1 MLRIFSEQDYNNS
14 RIPHCHSTEGLKEGF
29 FHIKPLLRTFR
40 SFKNAQKKVYYVVQT
55 LNSMVKPFHCQI
67 QEAGKHMKNASI
79 FLKELLSG
87 DLNGRMVEVYGCDSA
102 KAQEYANRF
111 AKVIKGFQVT
121 FPGSAEKEI
130 GLYSAPGRTEIGGNH
145 TDHQYGCVLAASV
158 NLDAIAAAALNGTDK
173 IRFYSEGYGMIEA
186 DLSVLDPVESEKES
200 TLALIRGMAALAIKR
215 GYEVKGIDV
224 YCTSNVLGGSGLSSS
239 AAFETLMGVILN
251 DMFCGNVFDAVEIA
265 KMGQIT
271 ENQYFGKPS
280 GLMDQ
285 SASSVGGVVAIDFGD
300 PENPQVEKINLDLAG
315 EGYALCIIDSKSS
328 HADLTDAY
336 ASIPREMK
344 AVAAT
349 FGKTHLRGISKED
362 LIART
367 GAIRKVCGDRAFLRA
382 IHFVL
387 DNERAQQEA
396 AALKAGDFDKF
407 LEIVKASGRSS
418 YMYLQNI
425 SVEGA
430 VDNQAVG
437 VALSLCDVLLEGRGA
452 FRVHGG
458 GFAGT
463 VQAFVPLD
471 MLDSFKATIERAI
484 APGCC
489 HVLSIRPVGGAVV

>member
-1 MLRIFSEQDYNNS
+1 
-14 RIPHCHSTEGLKEGF
+14 
-29 FHIKPLLRTFR
+29 
-40 SFKNAQKKVYYVVQT
+40 
-55 LNSMVKPFHCQI
+55 
-67 QEAGKHMKNASI
+67 MKNAGT
-79 FLKELLSG
+79 FLTELQSG
-87 DLNGRMVEVYGCDSA
+87 ALNGRMIEIYGCDPD
-102 KAQEYANRF
+102 KAQGYADRF

-121 FPGSAEKEI
+121 FPKNAQAQI

-158 NLDAIAAAALNGTDK
+158 NLDAIAAAALNGTNV

-186 DLSVLDPVESEKES
+186 DLSVLEPVESEKES
-200 TLALIRGMAALAIKR
+200 TLALIRGMAALAMKK
-215 GYEVKGIDV
+215 GYDVKGIDV

-285 SASSVGGVVAIDFGD
+285 SASSVGGVV
-300 PENPQVEKINLDLAG
+300 PKVEKIDLDLNK

-336 ASIPREMK
+336 AGIPREMK
-344 AVAAT
+344 AVASV
-349 FGKTHLRGISKED
+349 FGKTHLRGVTKEQ
-362 LIART
+362 LIEKTA
-367 GAIRKVCGDRAFLRA
+367 AIRKVCGDRAYLRA
-382 IHFVL
+382 MHFVL
-387 DNERAQQEA
+387 DNQRAQDEA
-396 AALKAGDFDKF
+396 AALKAGDFAAF
-407 LEIVKASGRSS
+407 LELVKASGQSS

-437 VALSLCDVLLEGRGA
+437 VALSLCDVLLDGRGA

-463 VQAFVPLD
+463 VQAFVPMD
-471 MLDSFKATIERAI
+471 MLDGFKAAVDGAI
-484 APGCC
+484 AEGCC

>member
-1 MLRIFSEQDYNNS
+1 
-14 RIPHCHSTEGLKEGF
+14 
-29 FHIKPLLRTFR
+29 
-40 SFKNAQKKVYYVVQT
+40 
-55 LNSMVKPFHCQI
+55 
-67 QEAGKHMKNASI
+67 MKNAGT
-79 FLKELLSG
+79 FLTELQSG
-87 DLNGRMVEVYGCDSA
+87 ALNGRMIEIYGCDPD
-102 KAQEYANRF
+102 KAQGYADRF

-121 FPGSAEKEI
+121 FPKNAQAQI

-158 NLDAIAAAALNGTDK
+158 NLDAIAAAALNGTDV

-186 DLSVLDPVESEKES
+186 DLSVLEPVESEKES
-200 TLALIRGMAALAIKR
+200 TLALIRGMAALAIKK

-239 AAFETLMGVILN
+239 A
-251 DMFCGNVFDAVEIA
+251 AVEIA

-300 PENPQVEKINLDLAG
+300 PESPKVEKIDLDLNK

-336 ASIPREMK
+336 AGIPREMK
-344 AVAAT
+344 AVASV
-349 FGKTHLRGISKED
+349 FGKTHLRGVTKEQ
-362 LIART
+362 LIEKTA
-367 GAIRKVCGDRAFLRA
+367 AIRKVCGDRAFLRA
-382 IHFVL
+382 MHFVL
-387 DNERAQQEA
+387 DNQRAQDEA
-396 AALKAGDFDKF
+396 AALKAGDFAAF
-407 LEIVKASGRSS
+407 LEIVKASGQSS

-437 VALSLCDVLLEGRGA
+437 VALSLCDVLLDGRGA

-463 VQAFVPLD
+463 VQAFVPMD
-471 MLDSFKATIERAI
+471 MLDGFKAAVDGAI
-484 APGCC
+484 AEGCC

>member
-1 MLRIFSEQDYNNS
+1 
-14 RIPHCHSTEGLKEGF
+14 
-29 FHIKPLLRTFR
+29 
-40 SFKNAQKKVYYVVQT
+40 
-55 LNSMVKPFHCQI
+55 
-67 QEAGKHMKNASI
+67 MKNAGT
-79 FLKELLSG
+79 FLTELQSG
-87 DLNGRMVEVYGCDSA
+87 ALNGRMIEIYGCDPD
-102 KAQEYANRF
+102 KAQGYADRF

-121 FPGSAEKEI
+121 FPKNAQAQI

-158 NLDAIAAAALNGTDK
+158 NLDAIAAAALNGTNV

-186 DLSVLDPVESEKES
+186 DLSVLEPVESEKES
-200 TLALIRGMAALAIKR
+200 TLALIRGMAALAMKK
-215 GYEVKGIDV
+215 GYDVKGIDV

-300 PENPQVEKINLDLAG
+300 PENPKVEKIDLNLSG

-336 ASIPREMK
+336 AGIPREMK
-344 AVAAT
+344 AVAAV
-349 FGKTHLRGISKED
+349 FGKTHLRGITKED
-362 LIART
+362 LLART
-367 GAIRKVCGDRAFLRA
+367 PAIREACGDRAFLRA
-382 IHFVL
+382 LHFVL
-387 DNERAQQEA
+387 DNERAQEEA
-396 AALKAGDFDKF
+396 AALKSGDFDKF
-407 LEIVKASGRSS
+407 LKIVKASGESS

-430 VDNQAVG
+430 VANQAVG
-437 VALSLCDVLLEGRGA
+437 VALSLCDILLDGRGA

-471 MLDSFKATIERAI
+471 MLDTFKAAIESAI

-489 HVLSIRPVGGAVV
+489 HVLSIRPVGGAVI

>member
-1 MLRIFSEQDYNNS
+1 
-14 RIPHCHSTEGLKEGF
+14 
-29 FHIKPLLRTFR
+29 
-40 SFKNAQKKVYYVVQT
+40 
-55 LNSMVKPFHCQI
+55 
-67 QEAGKHMKNASI
+67 MKNANT

-87 DLNGRMVEVYGCDSA
+87 DLNGRMVEIYGCDSG

-200 TLALIRGMAALAIKR
+200 TLALIRGMAALAIRR

-336 ASIPREMK
+336 AGIPREMK

-396 AALKAGDFDKF
+396 AALKAGDFDRF
-407 LEIVKASGRSS
+407 LELVKASGRSS

-471 MLDSFKATIERAI
+471 MLDSFKATVESAI

>member
-1 MLRIFSEQDYNNS
+1 
-14 RIPHCHSTEGLKEGF
+14 
-29 FHIKPLLRTFR
+29 
-40 SFKNAQKKVYYVVQT
+40 
-55 LNSMVKPFHCQI
+55 
-67 QEAGKHMKNASI
+67 MKNANT
-79 FLKELLSG
+79 FLKELQSG
-87 DLNGRMVEVYGCDSA
+87 ALNDRMVEIYGCEPD
-102 KAQEYANRF
+102 KAQGYADRF
-111 AKVIKGFQVT
+111 AKVIKGFQIT
-121 FPGSAEKEI
+121 FPQNAQADI

-158 NLDAIAAAALNGTDK
+158 NLDAIAAAAVNGTDK

-186 DLSVLDPVESEKES
+186 DLSVLEPVEAEKES
-200 TLALIRGMAALAIKR
+200 TLALIRGMAALAIQK

-300 PENPQVEKINLDLAG
+300 PENPKVEKINLDLTG

-336 ASIPREMK
+336 AGIPREMK
-344 AVAAT
+344 SVAAV
-349 FGKTHLRGISKED
+349 FGKTHLRGISKEQ
-362 LIART
+362 LIAKT
-367 GAIRKVCGDRAFLRA
+367 SAIRKVCGDRAFLRA
-382 IHFVL
+382 MHFVL
-387 DNERAQQEA
+387 DNQRAQEEA
-396 AALKAGDFDKF
+396 TALKAGDFDSF
-407 LEIVKASGRSS
+407 LEIVKASGASS

-437 VALSLCDVLLEGRGA
+437 VALSLCDVLLDGFGA

-463 VQAFVPLD
+463 VQAFVPLN
-471 MLDSFKATIERAI
+471 MLDSFKATIENAI

>member
-1 MLRIFSEQDYNNS
+1 
-14 RIPHCHSTEGLKEGF
+14 
-29 FHIKPLLRTFR
+29 
-40 SFKNAQKKVYYVVQT
+40 
-55 LNSMVKPFHCQI
+55 
-67 QEAGKHMKNASI
+67 MKNI
-79 FLKELLSG
+79 NTFLDELKSG
-87 DLNGRMVEVYGCDSA
+87 ALNDRMIAIYGCDSA
-102 KAQEYANRF
+102 KAQDYAKRF
-111 AKVIKGFQVT
+111 IKVIQGFTVT
-121 FPGSAEKEI
+121 FPKSAGSQI

-158 NLDAIAAAALNGTDK
+158 NLDAIAAAAPNGTDT
-173 IRFYSEGYGMIEA
+173 IHFYSEGYGMIEA
-186 DLSVLDPVESEKES
+186 DLSVLEPVESEKES
-200 TLALIRGMAALAIKR
+200 TLALIRGMAALAIKK
-215 GYEVKGIDV
+215 GYPVKGFDV

-239 AAFETLMGVILN
+239 AAFETLLGVIIN
-251 DMFCGNVFDAVEIA
+251 DMYCGNAFDAVEIA

-271 ENQYFGKPS
+271 ENRYFGKPS

-300 PENPQVEKINLDLAG
+300 PENPKVEKIDLDLAG

-336 ASIPREMK
+336 AGIPREMK

-349 FGKTHLRGISKED
+349 FGKSHLRGITKEQ
-362 LIART
+362 LIERT
-367 GAIRKVCGDRAFLRA
+367 AAIRKVCGDRAFLRA
-382 IHFVL
+382 MHFVL
-387 DNERAQQEA
+387 DNERAQEEA

-407 LEIVKASGRSS
+407 LGLVKASGESS

-437 VALSLCDVLLEGRGA
+437 VALSLCDVLLDGRGA

-471 MLDSFKATIERAI
+471 MLDTFKTTVENAI

>member
-1 MLRIFSEQDYNNS
+1 MK
-14 RIPHCHSTEGLKEGF
+14 STN
-29 FHIKPLLRTFR
+29 T
-40 SFKNAQKKVYYVVQT
+40 
-55 LNSMVKPFHCQI
+55 
-67 QEAGKHMKNASI
+67 
-79 FLKELLSG
+79 FLKELESG
-87 DLNGRMVEVYGCDSA
+87 ALNGRMVEIYGCEPE
-102 KAQEYANRF
+102 KAQDYADRF

-121 FPGSAEKEI
+121 FPGNAQAEI

-158 NLDAIAAAALNGTDK
+158 NLDAIAAAALNGTNV

-186 DLSVLDPVESEKES
+186 DLSVLEPVESEKES
-200 TLALIRGMAALAIKR
+200 TLALIRGMAALAIER

-251 DMFCGNVFDAVEIA
+251 DMFCGGVFDAVEIA

-300 PENPQVEKINLDLAG
+300 PDNPKVEKINLDLTG

-336 ASIPREMK
+336 AGIPREMK

-349 FGKTHLRGISKED
+349 FGKTHLRGITKED

-382 IHFVL
+382 MHFVL

-407 LEIVKASGRSS
+407 LSIVKASGQSS

-437 VALSLCDVLLEGRGA
+437 VALSLCDVLLDGRGA

-471 MLDSFKATIERAI
+471 MLDSFRETVDSAI

>member
-1 MLRIFSEQDYNNS
+1 
-14 RIPHCHSTEGLKEGF
+14 
-29 FHIKPLLRTFR
+29 
-40 SFKNAQKKVYYVVQT
+40 
-55 LNSMVKPFHCQI
+55 
-67 QEAGKHMKNASI
+67 MKNTNTYLEE
-79 FLKELLSG
+79 LKSG
-87 DLNGRMVEVYGCDSA
+87 ALNGRMIEIYGCDEK
-102 KAQEYANRF
+102 KAQEYADRF
-111 AKVIKGFQVT
+111 AGVIRGFTDT
-121 FPGSAEKEI
+121 FPDNAQAEI

-158 NLDAIAAAALNGTDK
+158 NLDAIAAAAPNGTDK

-186 DLSVLDPVESEKES
+186 DLSVLTPVEAEKES
-200 TLALIRGMAALAIKR
+200 TLALIRGMAALAVQK

-265 KMGQIT
+265 KMGQVT

-285 SASSVGGVVAIDFGD
+285 AASSVGGVVAIDFGD
-300 PENPQVEKINLDLAG
+300 PEAPKVENIDLDLQG
-315 EGYALCIIDSKSS
+315 RGYALCIIDSKSS

-336 ASIPREMK
+336 AGIPREMK
-344 AVAAT
+344 AVAET
-349 FGKTHLRGISKED
+349 FGKTHLRGITKEQ
-362 LIART
+362 LIANT
-367 GAIRKVCGDRAFLRA
+367 AAIRKACGDRAFLRA
-382 IHFVL
+382 MHFVL
-387 DNERAQQEA
+387 DNERAQEEA
-396 AALKAGDFDKF
+396 AVLKAGDFDCF
-407 LEIVKASGRSS
+407 LKLVKASGESS

-430 VDNQAVG
+430 VANQAVG
-437 VALSLCDVLLEGRGA
+437 VALSLCDVLLDGRGA

-471 MLDSFKATIERAI
+471 MLDTFKATVEGAI

-489 HVLSIRPVGGAVV
+489 HVLSIRPVGGAVI

>member
-1 MLRIFSEQDYNNS
+1 
-14 RIPHCHSTEGLKEGF
+14 
-29 FHIKPLLRTFR
+29 
-40 SFKNAQKKVYYVVQT
+40 
-55 LNSMVKPFHCQI
+55 
-67 QEAGKHMKNASI
+67 MKNANT
-79 FLKELLSG
+79 FLKELQSG
-87 DLNGRMVEVYGCDSA
+87 ALNDRMVEIYGCEPD
-102 KAQEYANRF
+102 KAQGYADRF
-111 AKVIKGFQVT
+111 AKVIKGFQIT
-121 FPGSAEKEI
+121 FPQNAQADI

-158 NLDAIAAAALNGTDK
+158 NLDAIAAAAVNGTDK

-186 DLSVLDPVESEKES
+186 DLSVLEPVEAEKES
-200 TLALIRGMAALAIKR
+200 TLALIRGMAALAIQK
-215 GYEVKGIDV
+215 GYKVKGIDV

-300 PENPQVEKINLDLAG
+300 PENPKVEKINLDLTG

-336 ASIPREMK
+336 AGIPREMK
-344 AVAAT
+344 SVAAV
-349 FGKTHLRGISKED
+349 FGKTHLRGISKEQ
-362 LIART
+362 LIAKT
-367 GAIRKVCGDRAFLRA
+367 SAIRKVCGDRAFLRA
-382 IHFVL
+382 MHFVL
-387 DNERAQQEA
+387 DNQRAQEEA
-396 AALKAGDFDKF
+396 TALKARDFDSF
-407 LEIVKASGRSS
+407 LEIVKASGASS

-437 VALSLCDVLLEGRGA
+437 VALSLCDVLLDGFGA

-463 VQAFVPLD
+463 VQAFVPLN
-471 MLDSFKATIERAI
+471 MLDSFKATIENAI

>member
-1 MLRIFSEQDYNNS
+1 VR
-14 RIPHCHSTEGLKEGF
+14 
-29 FHIKPLLRTFR
+29 
-40 SFKNAQKKVYYVVQT
+40 
-55 LNSMVKPFHCQI
+55 
-67 QEAGKHMKNASI
+67 
-79 FLKELLSG
+79 
-87 DLNGRMVEVYGCDSA
+87 
-102 KAQEYANRF
+102 
-111 AKVIKGFQVT
+111 VIKGFTDT
-121 FPGSAEKEI
+121 FPENANAQI

-158 NLDAIAAAALNGTDK
+158 NLDAIAAAAPNGTDK

-186 DLSVLDPVESEKES
+186 DLSVLEPVESEKES
-200 TLALIRGMAALAIKR
+200 TLALIRGMAALAIKK
-215 GYEVKGIDV
+215 GYPVKGFDV

-239 AAFETLMGVILN
+239 AAFETLLGVILN
-251 DMFCGNVFDAVEIA
+251 DMYCEGAFDAVEIA

-300 PENPQVEKINLDLAG
+300 PENPVVEKINLDLDK

-336 ASIPREMK
+336 AGIPREMK

-349 FGKTHLRGISKED
+349 FGQTHLRGITKEQ
-362 LIART
+362 LIERT
-367 GAIRKVCGDRAFLRA
+367 AAIRKVCGDRAFLRSM
-382 IHFVL
+382 HFVL
-387 DNERAQQEA
+387 DNERAQNEA
-396 AALKAGDFDKF
+396 AALKEGKFDKF
-407 LEIVKASGRSS
+407 LQIVKASGESS

-437 VALSLCDVLLEGRGA
+437 VALSLCDVLLDGRGA

-471 MLDSFKATIERAI
+471 MLDYFKTNIENAI

>member
-1 MLRIFSEQDYNNS
+1 
-14 RIPHCHSTEGLKEGF
+14 
-29 FHIKPLLRTFR
+29 
-40 SFKNAQKKVYYVVQT
+40 
-55 LNSMVKPFHCQI
+55 
-67 QEAGKHMKNASI
+67 MKNINAY
-79 FLKELLSG
+79 LQELQSG
-87 DLNGRMVEVYGCDSA
+87 ALNGRMIEVYGCDAA
-102 KAQEYANRF
+102 KAQDYANRF
-111 AKVIKGFQVT
+111 VKVIQGFAAT
-121 FPGSAEKEI
+121 FPQNADAQI

-158 NLDAIAAAALNGTDK
+158 NLDAIAAAAPNGTDK

-186 DLSVLDPVESEKES
+186 DLSVLEPVETEKES
-200 TLALIRGMAALAIKR
+200 TLALIRGMAALAVQK

-265 KMGQIT
+265 KMGQVT

-285 SASSVGGVVAIDFGD
+285 AASSVGGVVAIDFGD
-300 PENPQVEKINLDLAG
+300 PEAPKVENIDLDLQG
-315 EGYALCIIDSKSS
+315 RGYALCIIDSKSS

-336 ASIPREMK
+336 AGIPKEMK
-344 AVAAT
+344 AVAAV
-349 FGKTHLRGISKED
+349 FGKTHLRGITKEQ
-362 LIART
+362 LIGNTA
-367 GAIRKVCGDRAFLRA
+367 AIRKACGDRAFLRA
-382 IHFVL
+382 MHFVL
-387 DNERAQQEA
+387 ENERAQEEA
-396 AALKAGDFDKF
+396 AALKADDFDTF
-407 LEIVKASGRSS
+407 LGLVKASGASS

-425 SVEGA
+425 AVEGA
-430 VDNQAVG
+430 VYNQAVG
-437 VALSLCDVLLEGRGA
+437 VALSLCDVLLSGRGA

-471 MLDSFKATIERAI
+471 MLDSFKETVEKAI

-489 HVLSIRPVGGAVV
+489 HVLTIRPVGGAVV

>member
-1 MLRIFSEQDYNNS
+1 
-14 RIPHCHSTEGLKEGF
+14 
-29 FHIKPLLRTFR
+29 
-40 SFKNAQKKVYYVVQT
+40 
-55 LNSMVKPFHCQI
+55 
-67 QEAGKHMKNASI
+67 MKNANT
-79 FLKELLSG
+79 FLKELQSG
-87 DLNGRMVEVYGCDSA
+87 ALNDRMVEIYGCEPD
-102 KAQEYANRF
+102 KAQGYADRF
-111 AKVIKGFQVT
+111 AKVIKGFQIT
-121 FPGSAEKEI
+121 FPQNAQADI

-158 NLDAIAAAALNGTDK
+158 NLDAIAAAAVNGTDK

-186 DLSVLDPVESEKES
+186 DLSVLEPVEAEKES
-200 TLALIRGMAALAIKR
+200 TLALIRGMAALAIQK
-215 GYEVKGIDV
+215 GYKVKGIDV

-300 PENPQVEKINLDLAG
+300 PENPKVEKINLDLTG

-336 ASIPREMK
+336 AGIPREMK
-344 AVAAT
+344 SVEAV
-349 FGKTHLRGISKED
+349 FGKTHLRGISKEQ
-362 LIART
+362 LIAKT
-367 GAIRKVCGDRAFLRA
+367 SAIRKVCGDRAFLRA
-382 IHFVL
+382 MHFVL
-387 DNERAQQEA
+387 DNQRAQEEA
-396 AALKAGDFDKF
+396 TALKAGDFDSF
-407 LEIVKASGRSS
+407 LEIVKASGASS

-437 VALSLCDVLLEGRGA
+437 VALSLCDVLLDGFGA

-463 VQAFVPLD
+463 VQAFVPLN
-471 MLDSFKATIERAI
+471 MLDSFKATIENAI

>member
-1 MLRIFSEQDYNNS
+1 
-14 RIPHCHSTEGLKEGF
+14 
-29 FHIKPLLRTFR
+29 
-40 SFKNAQKKVYYVVQT
+40 
-55 LNSMVKPFHCQI
+55 
-67 QEAGKHMKNASI
+67 MKNANI
-79 FLKELLSG
+79 FLEELLSG
-87 DLNGRMVEVYGCDSA
+87 DLNGRMVEVYGCDPA

-200 TLALIRGMAALAIKR
+200 TLALIRGMAALAIRR
-215 GYEVKGIDV
+215 GYDVKGIDV

-452 FRVHGG
+452 FHVHGG

-471 MLDSFKATIERAI
+471 MLDSFKATIESAI

>member
-1 MLRIFSEQDYNNS
+1 
-14 RIPHCHSTEGLKEGF
+14 
-29 FHIKPLLRTFR
+29 
-40 SFKNAQKKVYYVVQT
+40 
-55 LNSMVKPFHCQI
+55 
-67 QEAGKHMKNASI
+67 MKNANT
-79 FLKELLSG
+79 FLKELQSG
-87 DLNGRMVEVYGCDSA
+87 ALNGRMVEIYGCEPD
-102 KAQEYANRF
+102 KAQAYADRF

-121 FPGSAEKEI
+121 FPANAQAEI

-158 NLDAIAAAALNGTDK
+158 NLDAIAAAALNGTNT

-186 DLSVLDPVESEKES
+186 DLSVLEPVESEKES
-200 TLALIRGMAALAIKR
+200 TLALIRGMAALIIKR
-215 GYEVKGIDV
+215 GYDVKGFDV

-251 DMFCGNVFDAVEIA
+251 DMFCDNVFDAVEIA

-285 SASSVGGVVAIDFGD
+285 SASSVGGVVAIDCGD
-300 PENPQVEKINLDLAG
+300 PENPVVEKINLDLTG

-336 ASIPREMK
+336 AGIPREMK

-349 FGKTHLRGISKED
+349 FGKTHLRGITKEQ
-362 LIART
+362 LLERT
-367 GAIRKVCGDRAFLRA
+367 AAIRKVCGDRAFLRSM
-382 IHFVL
+382 HFVL
-387 DNERAQQEA
+387 DNERAQEEA

-407 LEIVKASGRSS
+407 LKIVKASGQSS

-437 VALSLCDVLLEGRGA
+437 VALSLCDVLLGGRGA

-471 MLDSFKATIERAI
+471 MLDTFKATVEKAI

>member
-1 MLRIFSEQDYNNS
+1 
-14 RIPHCHSTEGLKEGF
+14 
-29 FHIKPLLRTFR
+29 
-40 SFKNAQKKVYYVVQT
+40 
-55 LNSMVKPFHCQI
+55 
-67 QEAGKHMKNASI
+67 MKNANA
-79 FLKELLSG
+79 FLKELESG
-87 DLNGRMVEVYGCDSA
+87 ALNGRMVEIYGCDSE
-102 KAQEYANRF
+102 KAQEYADRF
-111 AKVIKGFQVT
+111 IRVIKGVQVT
-121 FPGSAEKEI
+121 FPENAGAEI

-158 NLDAIAAAALNGTDK
+158 NLDAIAAAALNGTNT

-200 TLALIRGMAALAIKR
+200 TLALIRGMAALAIGR

-239 AAFETLMGVILN
+239 AAFETLMGVIIN
-251 DMFCGNVFDAVEIA
+251 DMFCGGAFDAVEIA
-265 KMGQIT
+265 KMGQVT

-300 PENPQVEKINLDLAG
+300 PENPKVEKINLDLAG

-336 ASIPREMK
+336 AGIPREMK

-349 FGKTHLRGISKED
+349 FGMSHLRGLTKED

-382 IHFVL
+382 MHFVL
-387 DNERAQQEA
+387 DNERAQKEA
-396 AALKAGDFDKF
+396 AALKAGDFDAF
-407 LEIVKASGRSS
+407 LKIVKASGESS

-437 VALSLCDVLLEGRGA
+437 VALSLCDVLLDGRGA

-471 MLDSFKATIERAI
+471 MLDSFKATVESAI

>member
-1 MLRIFSEQDYNNS
+1 
-14 RIPHCHSTEGLKEGF
+14 
-29 FHIKPLLRTFR
+29 
-40 SFKNAQKKVYYVVQT
+40 
-55 LNSMVKPFHCQI
+55 
-67 QEAGKHMKNASI
+67 MKNAGT
-79 FLKELLSG
+79 FLTELQSG
-87 DLNGRMVEVYGCDSA
+87 ALNGRMIEIYGCDPD
-102 KAQEYANRF
+102 KAQGYADRF

-121 FPGSAEKEI
+121 FPKNAQAQI

-158 NLDAIAAAALNGTDK
+158 NLDAIAAAALNGTNV

-186 DLSVLDPVESEKES
+186 DLSVLEPVESEKES
-200 TLALIRGMAALAIKR
+200 TLALIRGMAALAMKK
-215 GYEVKGIDV
+215 GYDVKGIDV

-300 PENPQVEKINLDLAG
+300 PENPKVEKIDLDLNK

-336 ASIPREMK
+336 AGIPREMK
-344 AVAAT
+344 AVASV
-349 FGKTHLRGISKED
+349 FGKTHLRGVTKEQ
-362 LIART
+362 LIEKTA
-367 GAIRKVCGDRAFLRA
+367 AIRKVCGDRAFLRA
-382 IHFVL
+382 MHFVL
-387 DNERAQQEA
+387 DNQRAQDEA
-396 AALKAGDFDKF
+396 AALKAGDFAAF
-407 LEIVKASGRSS
+407 LEIVKASGQSS

-437 VALSLCDVLLEGRGA
+437 VALSLCDVLLDGRGA

-463 VQAFVPLD
+463 VQAFVPMD
-471 MLDSFKATIERAI
+471 MLDGFKAAVDGAI
-484 APGCC
+484 AEGCC

>member
-1 MLRIFSEQDYNNS
+1 
-14 RIPHCHSTEGLKEGF
+14 
-29 FHIKPLLRTFR
+29 
-40 SFKNAQKKVYYVVQT
+40 
-55 LNSMVKPFHCQI
+55 
-67 QEAGKHMKNASI
+67 MKNANT
-79 FLKELLSG
+79 FLKELQSG
-87 DLNGRMVEVYGCDSA
+87 ALNDRMVEIYGCEPD
-102 KAQEYANRF
+102 KAQGYADRF
-111 AKVIKGFQVT
+111 AKVIKGFQIT
-121 FPGSAEKEI
+121 FPQNAQADI

-200 TLALIRGMAALAIKR
+200 TLALIRGMAALAIRR
-215 GYEVKGIDV
+215 GYDVKGIDV

-471 MLDSFKATIERAI
+471 MLDSFKATIESAI

>member
-1 MLRIFSEQDYNNS
+1 
-14 RIPHCHSTEGLKEGF
+14 
-29 FHIKPLLRTFR
+29 
-40 SFKNAQKKVYYVVQT
+40 
-55 LNSMVKPFHCQI
+55 
-67 QEAGKHMKNASI
+67 MKNATT
-79 FLKELLSG
+79 FLKELQSG
-87 DLNGRMVEVYGCDSA
+87 APNGRMVEIYGCSPE
-102 KAQEYANRF
+102 KAQDYADRF
-111 AKVIKGFQVT
+111 AKVIKGFQIT
-121 FPGSAEKEI
+121 FPGNAQAEI

-158 NLDAIAAAALNGTDK
+158 NLDAIAAAALNGTNT

-186 DLSVLDPVESEKES
+186 DLSVLDPVEAEKES
-200 TLALIRGMAALAIKR
+200 TLALIRGMAALAVKR
-215 GYEVKGIDV
+215 GYDVKGIDV

-251 DMFCGNVFDAVEIA
+251 DIFCGGVFDAVEIA

-300 PENPQVEKINLDLAG
+300 PESPKVEKINLDLAG
-315 EGYALCIIDSKSS
+315 KGYALCIIDSKSS

-336 ASIPREMK
+336 AGIPREMK

-349 FGKTHLRGISKED
+349 FGKTHLRGITKEQ
-362 LIART
+362 LVERT
-367 GAIRKVCGDRAFLRA
+367 AAIRKVCGDRAFLRA
-382 IHFVL
+382 MHFVL
-387 DNERAQQEA
+387 DNERAQEEA
-396 AALKAGDFDKF
+396 AALKAGDFDSF
-407 LEIVKASGRSS
+407 LKIVKASGESS

-437 VALSLCDVLLEGRGA
+437 VALSLCDVLLDGRGA

-463 VQAFVPLD
+463 VQAFVPID
-471 MLDSFKATIERAI
+471 MLDSFKAAVENAI

>member
-1 MLRIFSEQDYNNS
+1 
-14 RIPHCHSTEGLKEGF
+14 
-29 FHIKPLLRTFR
+29 
-40 SFKNAQKKVYYVVQT
+40 
-55 LNSMVKPFHCQI
+55 
-67 QEAGKHMKNASI
+67 MKNANI
-79 FLKELLSG
+79 FLEELLSG

-200 TLALIRGMAALAIKR
+200 TLALIRGMAALAIRR
-215 GYEVKGIDV
+215 GYDVKGIDV

-471 MLDSFKATIERAI
+471 MLDSFKATIESAI

>member
-1 MLRIFSEQDYNNS
+1 MKSANTFLE
-14 RIPHCHSTEGLKEGF
+14 ELKNG
-29 FHIKPLLRTFR
+29 
-40 SFKNAQKKVYYVVQT
+40 A
-55 LNSMVKPFHCQI
+55 
-67 QEAGKHMKNASI
+67 
-79 FLKELLSG
+79 
-87 DLNGRMVEVYGCDSA
+87 LNGRMIEIYGCDPE
-102 KAQEYANRF
+102 KAQDYADRF
-111 AKVIKGFQVT
+111 IKVVKGFQVT
-121 FPGSAEKEI
+121 FPENAQAQI

-145 TDHQYGCVLAASV
+145 TDHQFGCVLAASV

-186 DLSVLDPVESEKES
+186 DLSVLSPVESEKES
-200 TLALIRGMAALAIKR
+200 TLALIRGMAALATQR
-215 GYEVKGIDV
+215 GYDVKGIDV

-239 AAFETLMGVILN
+239 AAFETLMGVIIN
-251 DMFCGNVFDAVEIA
+251 DMFCGGVFDAVEIA

-300 PENPQVEKINLDLAG
+300 PENPKVEKINLDLTG

-349 FGKTHLRGISKED
+349 FGMSHLRGLTKED
-362 LIART
+362 LIAKT

-382 IHFVL
+382 MHFVL
-387 DNERAQQEA
+387 DNERAQKEA
-396 AALKAGDFDKF
+396 AALKAGDFDAF
-407 LEIVKASGRSS
+407 LKLVKASGESS

-437 VALSLCDVLLEGRGA
+437 VALSLCDVLLDGRGA

-471 MLDSFKATIERAI
+471 MLGSFKATVESAI

>member
-1 MLRIFSEQDYNNS
+1 
-14 RIPHCHSTEGLKEGF
+14 
-29 FHIKPLLRTFR
+29 
-40 SFKNAQKKVYYVVQT
+40 
-55 LNSMVKPFHCQI
+55 
-67 QEAGKHMKNASI
+67 MKNANA
-79 FLKELLSG
+79 FLKELESG
-87 DLNGRMVEVYGCDSA
+87 ALNGRMVEIYGCDSE
-102 KAQEYANRF
+102 KAQDYADRF
-111 AKVIKGFQVT
+111 VRVIKGFQVT
-121 FPGSAEKEI
+121 CPENAGAEI

-158 NLDAIAAAALNGTDK
+158 NLDAIAAAALNGTNT

-200 TLALIRGMAALAIKR
+200 TLALIRGMAALAIGR

-239 AAFETLMGVILN
+239 AAFETLMGVIIN
-251 DMFCGNVFDAVEIA
+251 DMFCGGAFDAVEIA
-265 KMGQIT
+265 KMGQVT

-300 PENPQVEKINLDLAG
+300 PENPKVEKINLDLAG

-336 ASIPREMK
+336 AGIPREMK

-349 FGKTHLRGISKED
+349 FGMSHLRGLTKED

-382 IHFVL
+382 MHFVL
-387 DNERAQQEA
+387 DNERAQKEA
-396 AALKAGDFDKF
+396 AALKAGDFDAF
-407 LEIVKASGRSS
+407 LKIVKASGESS

-437 VALSLCDVLLEGRGA
+437 VALSLCDVLLDGRGA

-471 MLDSFKATIERAI
+471 MLDSFKATVESAI

>member
-1 MLRIFSEQDYNNS
+1 MASD
-14 RIPHCHSTEGLKEGF
+14 
-29 FHIKPLLRTFR
+29 
-40 SFKNAQKKVYYVVQT
+40 
-55 LNSMVKPFHCQI
+55 
-67 QEAGKHMKNASI
+67 MKNINAY
-79 FLKELLSG
+79 LQELQSG
-87 DLNGRMVEVYGCDSA
+87 ALNGRMIEVYGCDAA
-102 KAQEYANRF
+102 KAQDYANRF
-111 AKVIKGFQVT
+111 VKVIQGFAAT
-121 FPGSAEKEI
+121 FPQNADAQI

-158 NLDAIAAAALNGTDK
+158 NLDAIAAAAPNGTDK

-186 DLSVLDPVESEKES
+186 DLSVLEPVETEKES
-200 TLALIRGMAALAIKR
+200 TLALIRGMAALAVQK

-251 DMFCGNVFDAVEIA
+251 DLFCGNVFDAVEIA

-300 PENPQVEKINLDLAG
+300 PENPKVEKINLDLTG

-336 ASIPREMK
+336 AGIPREMK
-344 AVAAT
+344 AVAET
-349 FGKTHLRGISKED
+349 FGKTHLRGITKEQ
-362 LIART
+362 LIANT
-367 GAIRKVCGDRAFLRA
+367 AAIRKACGDRAFLRA
-382 IHFVL
+382 MHFVL
-387 DNERAQQEA
+387 DNERAQEEA
-396 AALKAGDFDKF
+396 AVLKAGDFDCF
-407 LEIVKASGRSS
+407 LKLVKASGESS

-430 VDNQAVG
+430 VANQAVG
-437 VALSLCDVLLEGRGA
+437 VALSLCDVLLDGRGA

-471 MLDSFKATIERAI
+471 MLDTFKATVEGAI

-489 HVLSIRPVGGAVV
+489 HVLSIRPVGGAVI

>member
-1 MLRIFSEQDYNNS
+1 
-14 RIPHCHSTEGLKEGF
+14 
-29 FHIKPLLRTFR
+29 
-40 SFKNAQKKVYYVVQT
+40 
-55 LNSMVKPFHCQI
+55 
-67 QEAGKHMKNASI
+67 MKNAGT
-79 FLKELLSG
+79 FLTELQSG
-87 DLNGRMVEVYGCDSA
+87 ALNGRMIEIYGCDPD
-102 KAQEYANRF
+102 KAQGYADRF

-121 FPGSAEKEI
+121 FPKNAQAQI

-158 NLDAIAAAALNGTDK
+158 NLDAIAAAALNGTNV

-186 DLSVLDPVESEKES
+186 DLSVLEPVESEKES
-200 TLALIRGMAALAIKR
+200 TLALIRGMAALAMKK
-215 GYEVKGIDV
+215 GYDVKGIDV

-300 PENPQVEKINLDLAG
+300 PENPKVEKIDLDLNK

-336 ASIPREMK
+336 AGIPREMK
-344 AVAAT
+344 AVASV
-349 FGKTHLRGISKED
+349 FGKTHLRGVTKEQ
-362 LIART
+362 LIEKT
-367 GAIRKVCGDRAFLRA
+367 
-382 IHFVL
+382 
-387 DNERAQQEA
+387 
-396 AALKAGDFDKF
+396 LKAGDFAAF
-407 LEIVKASGRSS
+407 LEIVKASGQSS

-437 VALSLCDVLLEGRGA
+437 VALSLCDVLLDGRGA

-471 MLDSFKATIERAI
+471 MLDGFKAAVDGAI
-484 APGCC
+484 AEGCC

>member
-1 MLRIFSEQDYNNS
+1 MKSANAFLE
-14 RIPHCHSTEGLKEGF
+14 ELKNG
-29 FHIKPLLRTFR
+29 
-40 SFKNAQKKVYYVVQT
+40 A
-55 LNSMVKPFHCQI
+55 
-67 QEAGKHMKNASI
+67 
-79 FLKELLSG
+79 
-87 DLNGRMVEVYGCDSA
+87 LNGRMIEIYGCDPE
-102 KAQEYANRF
+102 KAQDYADRF
-111 AKVIKGFQVT
+111 IKVVKGFQVT
-121 FPGSAEKEI
+121 FPENAQAQI

-145 TDHQYGCVLAASV
+145 TDHQFGCVLAASV

-186 DLSVLDPVESEKES
+186 DLSVLSPVESEKES
-200 TLALIRGMAALAIKR
+200 TLALIRGMAALATRR
-215 GYEVKGIDV
+215 GYDVKGIDV

-239 AAFETLMGVILN
+239 AAFETLMGVIIN
-251 DMFCGNVFDAVEIA
+251 DMFCGGVFDAVEIA

-300 PENPQVEKINLDLAG
+300 PENPKVEKINLDLTG

-336 ASIPREMK
+336 AGIPREMK

-349 FGKTHLRGISKED
+349 FGMSHLRGLTKED
-362 LIART
+362 LIAKT

-382 IHFVL
+382 MHFVL
-387 DNERAQQEA
+387 DNERAQKEA
-396 AALKAGDFDKF
+396 AALKAGDFDAF
-407 LEIVKASGRSS
+407 LKLVKASGESS

-437 VALSLCDVLLEGRGA
+437 VALSLCDVLLDGRGA

-471 MLDSFKATIERAI
+471 MLGSFKATVESAI

>member
-1 MLRIFSEQDYNNS
+1 
-14 RIPHCHSTEGLKEGF
+14 
-29 FHIKPLLRTFR
+29 
-40 SFKNAQKKVYYVVQT
+40 
-55 LNSMVKPFHCQI
+55 MVKPFYCQNT
-67 QEAGKHMKNASI
+67 GGRYNNMKNANT
-79 FLKELLSG
+79 FLKELQSG
-87 DLNGRMVEVYGCDSA
+87 ALNGRMVEIYGCEPE
-102 KAQEYANRF
+102 KAQDYADRF

-121 FPGSAEKEI
+121 FPGNAQAEI

-158 NLDAIAAAALNGTDK
+158 NLDAIAAAALNGTNT

-200 TLALIRGMAALAIKR
+200 TLALIRGMAALAIGR

-239 AAFETLMGVILN
+239 AAFETLMGVIIN
-251 DMFCGNVFDAVEIA
+251 DMFCGGAFDAVEIA
-265 KMGQIT
+265 KMGQVT

-300 PENPQVEKINLDLAG
+300 PENPKVEKINLDLAG

-336 ASIPREMK
+336 AGIPREMK

-349 FGKTHLRGISKED
+349 FGMSHLRGLTKED

-382 IHFVL
+382 MHFVL
-387 DNERAQQEA
+387 DNERAQKEA
-396 AALKAGDFDKF
+396 AALKAGDFDAF
-407 LEIVKASGRSS
+407 LKIVKASGESS

-437 VALSLCDVLLEGRGA
+437 VALSLCDVLLDGRGA

-471 MLDSFKATIERAI
+471 MLDSFKATVESAI

>member
-1 MLRIFSEQDYNNS
+1 
-14 RIPHCHSTEGLKEGF
+14 
-29 FHIKPLLRTFR
+29 
-40 SFKNAQKKVYYVVQT
+40 
-55 LNSMVKPFHCQI
+55 
-67 QEAGKHMKNASI
+67 MKNAGT
-79 FLKELLSG
+79 FLKELQSG
-87 DLNGRMVEVYGCDSA
+87 ALNGRMVEIYGCDPD
-102 KAQEYANRF
+102 KAQGYADRF
-111 AKVIKGFQVT
+111 AKVIKGFQIT
-121 FPGSAEKEI
+121 FPTNAQAQI

-158 NLDAIAAAALNGTDK
+158 NLDAIAAAALNGANV

-186 DLSVLDPVESEKES
+186 DLSVLEPVEAEKES
-200 TLALIRGMAALAIKR
+200 TLALIRGMAALAMKK
-215 GYEVKGIDV
+215 GYDVKGIDV

-300 PENPQVEKINLDLAG
+300 PENPKVEKIDLDLNK

-336 ASIPREMK
+336 AGIPREMK

-349 FGKTHLRGISKED
+349 FGQTHLRGITKEQ
-362 LIART
+362 LIERT
-367 GAIRKVCGDRAFLRA
+367 AAIRKVCGDRAFLRSM
-382 IHFVL
+382 HFVL
-387 DNERAQQEA
+387 DNERAQNEA
-396 AALKAGDFDKF
+396 AALKEGKFDKF
-407 LEIVKASGRSS
+407 LQIVKASGESS

-437 VALSLCDVLLEGRGA
+437 VALSLCDVLLDGRGA

-471 MLDSFKATIERAI
+471 MLDYFKTNIENAI

>member
-1 MLRIFSEQDYNNS
+1 
-14 RIPHCHSTEGLKEGF
+14 
-29 FHIKPLLRTFR
+29 
-40 SFKNAQKKVYYVVQT
+40 
-55 LNSMVKPFHCQI
+55 
-67 QEAGKHMKNASI
+67 MKNANT
-79 FLKELLSG
+79 FLKELQSG
-87 DLNGRMVEVYGCDSA
+87 ALNGRMVEIYGCEPD
-102 KAQEYANRF
+102 KAQAYADRF

-121 FPGSAEKEI
+121 FPANAQAEI

-158 NLDAIAAAALNGTDK
+158 NLDAIAAAALNGTNT

-186 DLSVLDPVESEKES
+186 DLSVLEPVESEKES
-200 TLALIRGMAALAIKR
+200 TLALIRGMAALIIKR
-215 GYEVKGIDV
+215 GYDVKGFDV

-251 DMFCGNVFDAVEIA
+251 DMFCDNVFDAVEIA

-300 PENPQVEKINLDLAG
+300 PENPVVEKINLDLTG

-336 ASIPREMK
+336 AGIPREMK

-349 FGKTHLRGISKED
+349 FGKTHLRGITKEQ
-362 LIART
+362 LLERT
-367 GAIRKVCGDRAFLRA
+367 AAIRKVCGDRAFLRSM
-382 IHFVL
+382 HFVL
-387 DNERAQQEA
+387 DNERAQEEA

-407 LEIVKASGRSS
+407 LKIVKASGQSS

-430 VDNQAVG
+430 VDI
-437 VALSLCDVLLEGRGA
+437 
-452 FRVHGG
+452 
-458 GFAGT
+458 
-463 VQAFVPLD
+463 QAFVPLD
-471 MLDSFKATIERAI
+471 MLDTFKATVEKAI